1 MYFYARI
8 LSKLHLHRGKQIMP
22 FVKEKFTVEEET
34 IAFLYVMRTLDYTQ
48 GQSQRHIAKGRLLI
62 DGVSMTHTNT
72 MIQGDIEMVFFRPK
86 GKGLTPTFQNN
97 NFMIFEKPSG
107 VLVHPNTM
115 ATPYSM
121 LDEVRSI
128 GGDNANGTHRIDME
142 TSGLF
147 LASKHKKAEHI
158 LKSSFEKRTIK
169 KTYLAWVDGKITEP
183 FTSTESIKVNKE
195 GYEETKHKV
204 FISEDGKA
212 SHTDFV
218 PLDYD
223 EDRDASLVACYPHTG
238 RLHQIRIHLFHVK
251 HPILGD
257 PIYGASYAASDDYLD
272 MTQSEENRL
281 VQHGA
286 PRLMLHA
293 QSLEFTYGSQ
303 FYIESREDFVSQKSL
318 IYDKNKR
325 VFNKS

>member
-1 MYFYARI
+1 
-8 LSKLHLHRGKQIMP
+8 MP
-22 FVKEKFTVEEET
+22 FVKEKFHIEEET

-48 GQSQRHIAKGRLLI
+48 GQAQRHIAKGRLI
-62 DGVSMTHTNT
+62 IEGKSMTHTGT
-72 MIQGDIEMVFFRPK
+72 KVQGDVEMVFFRPK
-86 GKGLTPTFQNN
+86 GTGMRPTFQNQH
-97 NFMIFEKPSG
+97 FMIFEKPSG

-128 GGDNANGTHRIDME
+128 AGDNANGTHRIDME

-147 LASKHKKAEHI
+147 LASKHKKAEHH

-169 KTYLAWVDGKITEP
+169 KSYLAWVDGKLTEP
-183 FTSTESIKVNKE
+183 FTSTECIKVNKR

-204 FISEDGKA
+204 LIADDGKA
-212 SHTDFV
+212 SHTEFI
-218 PLDYD
+218 PLEYD
-223 EDRDASLVACYPHTG
+223 EELDASLIACYPHTG

-257 PIYGASYAASDDYLD
+257 PIYGASFAASDDYLD
-272 MTQSEENRL
+272 MTQSDEDRL
-281 VQHGA
+281 IQHGA

-293 QSLEFTYGSQ
+293 HSLEFTYSSK
-303 FYIESREDFVSQKSL
+303 FYIESKEDFVSQKNL
-318 IYDKNKR
+318 IYPKELR
-325 VFNKS
+325 VFNNA